1 MRVVELIEEFQ
12 EKLDNKGNFMMTNKV
27 LIEREE
33 LEELLTN
40 LKTFLPDE
48 VKQAKW
54 IRDERDKIVG
64 EAKEQARVTVEEAE
78 QKQQQMINEAKREY
92 ETLVSNTEVMKE
104 AELRARNLLENARQE
119 SENIREESYRYSQSM
134 LLKTRQDYEK
144 MLNVIEQN
152 LNELDSFL

>member
-64 EAKEQARVTVEEAE
+64 EAKEQARVTVEESE

-152 LNELDSFL
+152 LNELDNFL